1 MQGEA
6 GERGKTGI
14 EDPLLSVEERHERA
28 TDEGGRFPREA
39 STPSRFSLSF
49 RPIETSSTSG
59 DGEDARPV
67 VHGVGGAWC
76 AARACR
82 CFHCQLVTSQ
92 DLQEKLGFGNVP
104 TCRPWTAWVDPRR
117 TSHLSTPHPHVRCI
131 DHALHR
137 RVRRGSRVPATGRD
151 LRESGYEPGVVS
163 VSNPRSPGLIGFD
176 LPIKWGGK
184 PEVRNEVAIVAD
196 RNGRQQVHERT
207 TTTTWTHQTKN
218 MGGKREKKRWW
229 NRCRS
234 DPIEDWEGG
243 AWTELHRWVQQG
255 KPWDELQKVIQNH
268 KQDAKRADV
277 RGMLP
282 LHWAAA
288 KKVKLEAFLM
298 ILDAYPE
305 AAETEDKAG
314 MLPIHWAAC
323 GETRKILQESTDA
336 ALKKHSN
343 HQKGNADL
351 SPFATNMMPSC
362 PPEPHCSSDRHTL
375 KLVAFAK
382 GLLYR
387 TGQLVRGKNRNQK
400 QPLGSAGIFES
411 YARTKY
417 DHDRSQSNLS
427 QTPNR
432 GESVLSNKQATEQEQ
447 IIQHLA
453 IKFPEGLAKHC
464 TKCGSLPM
472 HLAAATHCSAPAL
485 QLLSSLC
492 PSSSQSKNA
501 IGWTPLHCMARN
513 GAGVKEIKTLI
524 DAHPAALW
532 SRDKFGMTPLHVAAA
547 NDASH
552 CMLQVLINRYP
563 SGLHLCDCYGMHP
576 LHVAI
581 ESRATLCTLQLL
593 LKAGSKSSKHADHEG
608 MLPLHLAVH
617 FKAPETFVQNLVEH
631 NPDALLQTD
640 GNGMTCLH
648 HAVVRSCSTSM
659 IGMLL
664 KHGPEAVMV
673 RDSTGMLPIHVAES
687 SEIIEMLYPRT
698 PFVNLLHRNFK
709 GDRAE
714 CKPSVDPLKGVAATH
729 RINVMNQKLVQEM
742 SDALADVLPAD
753 LVHMCI
759 TPLLSC
765 A

>member
-1 MQGEA
+1 
-6 GERGKTGI
+6 
-14 EDPLLSVEERHERA
+14 
-28 TDEGGRFPREA
+28 
-39 STPSRFSLSF
+39 
-49 RPIETSSTSG
+49 
-59 DGEDARPV
+59 
-67 VHGVGGAWC
+67 
-76 AARACR
+76 
-82 CFHCQLVTSQ
+82 
-92 DLQEKLGFGNVP
+92 
-104 TCRPWTAWVDPRR
+104 
-117 TSHLSTPHPHVRCI
+117 
-131 DHALHR
+131 
-137 RVRRGSRVPATGRD
+137 
-151 LRESGYEPGVVS
+151 
-163 VSNPRSPGLIGFD
+163 
-176 LPIKWGGK
+176 
-184 PEVRNEVAIVAD
+184 
-196 RNGRQQVHERT
+196 
-207 TTTTWTHQTKN
+207 
-218 MGGKREKKRWW
+218 
-229 NRCRS
+229 
-234 DPIEDWEGG
+234 
-243 AWTELHRWVQQG
+243 
-255 KPWDELQKVIQNH
+255 
-268 KQDAKRADV
+268 
-277 RGMLP
+277 
-282 LHWAAA
+282 
-288 KKVKLEAFLM
+288 M

-336 ALKKHSN
+336 ALKKHFN
-343 HQKGNADL
+343 HQKGNAYL
-351 SPFATNMMPSC
+351 SPFGSNMMPSC
-362 PPEPHCSSDRHTL
+362 PPEPHCRSDKRTL
-375 KLVAFAK
+375 KLIAFAK
-382 GLLYR
+382 GLLHR
-387 TGQLVRGKNRNQK
+387 TGQLVRGRKEHQK
-400 QPLGSAGIFES
+400 QLLGSAGIFES
-411 YARTKY
+411 YVRTKY
-417 DHDRSQSNLS
+417 NYDRSQLNPS

-432 GESVLSNKQATEQEQ
+432 GERVLPNKQATDQEQ

-453 IKFPEGLAKHC
+453 NNFPEGLAKHC
-464 TKCGSLPM
+464 TKCGSLPI
-472 HLAAATHCSAPAL
+472 HLAAATRCSAPVL

-513 GAGVKEIKTLI
+513 GAGVKEITTLI

-547 NDASH
+547 NDASL
-552 CMLQVLINRYP
+552 CMLQVLIDRYP
-563 SGLHLCDCYGMHP
+563 SGLHLCDCYGMYP

-648 HAVVRSCSTSM
+648 HAVLRNCSSSM

-664 KHGPEAVMV
+664 EHGPEAVMV

-714 CKPSVDPLKGVAATH
+714 CEPNVDPLKCVVATH
-729 RINVMNQKLVQEM
+729 RINAMNQKLVQEM